1 MPVTEAI
8 AELIVQNTGQESIE
22 KQSIAEGIMTMRQAG
37 LVKVRAGVTSLEEV
51 LRVTD
56 T

>member
-1 MPVTEAI
+1 MPITDTI
-8 AELIVQNTGQESIE
+8 GELIVQNAGQEAIA
-22 KQSIAEGIMTMRQAG
+22 KQALADGVMTMRQAG
-37 LVKVRAGVTSLEEV
+37 LVKVRAGVTNLEEV

>member
-8 AELIVQNTGQESIE
+8 AELIVQNAGQEAIE
-22 KQSIAEGIMTMRQAG
+22 KQALAERVMTMRQAG
-37 LVKVRAGVTSLEEV
+37 LVKVRAGITSLEEI

-56 T
+56 N